1 LTPKQKPCKIEGA
14 VTVLHG
20 LSKDAWD
27 GGGTPF
33 RGFFAACFPV
43 LRIPGG
49 LVSLPGISRGRA
61 YDNSWFMTSQHQ
73 NVTNYDVCDKDQI
86 PHPFFDRAFDDVH
99 NCL

>member
-33 RGFFAACFPV
+33 RGFFAAYFPV

-61 YDNSWFMTSQHQ
+61 YDNSCFVMSQY
-73 NVTNYDVCDKDQI
+73 NSVTKHDVCDKDQI
-86 PHPFFDRAFDDVH
+86 VLSFFDRAFDDVH

>member
-1 LTPKQKPCKIEGA
+1 LILTSKQKPCKIEGA

-49 LVSLPGISRGRA
+49 LVSLPGISRGRL
-61 YDNSWFMTSQHQ
+61 YHNSCFVTSQQ
-73 NVTNYDVCDKDQI
+73 QIVTKHDVCDKGQK
-86 PHPFFDRAFDDVH
+86 PFFFQEGF
-99 NCL
+99 